1 MLECEWRVAERNRT
15 SHTKA
20 RVTASSRAQE
30 GSFPG
35 TTQPMTSGMAERGE
49 TVSHGRKSFRLQ
61 PLQKPRGSSQFLL
74 AFLTAISTKKGPKV
88 RGPRKSS
95 SGESL
100 ELGLIAR
107 HLDFDIPA
115 SLHYPSTAGRAKPGA
130 LVASPGA

>member
-1 MLECEWRVAERNRT
+1 MI
-15 SHTKA
+15 
-20 RVTASSRAQE
+20 
-30 GSFPG
+30 
-35 TTQPMTSGMAERGE
+35 SGMAERGE
-49 TVSHGRKSFRLQ
+49 TVSHGPKSFRLQ

-74 AFLTAISTKKGPKV
+74 AFLTAISTKKGPKSKV

-95 SGESL
+95 SFIGESL